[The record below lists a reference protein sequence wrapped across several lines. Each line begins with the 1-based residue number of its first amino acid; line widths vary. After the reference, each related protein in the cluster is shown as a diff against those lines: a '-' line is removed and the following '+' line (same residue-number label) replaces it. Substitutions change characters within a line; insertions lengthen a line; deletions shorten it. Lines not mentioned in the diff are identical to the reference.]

1 MTYLYLLSLLTLV
14 AYIGYALKVCGLPAS
29 LSDTYYILKE
39 KHRPSW
45 LFQLAM
51 VLCPM
56 LLVPVWLELSSES
69 VQFLSFLAC
78 GGLMFVG
85 TAPLFKEEFQRN
97 VHFGGTI
104 VAVQGTTLWLVL
116 SGMWYIPSA
125 FFFVSGIVMLLKK
138 KWLFWLEMAL
148 FASAYS
154 GLLVKM
160 LLD

>member
-1 MTYLYLLSLLTLV
+1 
-14 AYIGYALKVCGLPAS
+14 
-29 LSDTYYILKE
+29 
-39 KHRPSW
+39 
-45 LFQLAM
+45 
-51 VLCPM
+51 M

-85 TAPLFKEEFQRN
+85 TAPLFKEEFQRK

-104 VAVQGTTLWLVL
+104 VAGLGTTLWLL
-116 SGMWYIPSA
+116 FSGMWYIPSA
-125 FFFVSGIVMLLKK
+125 FFFVSGIVMLFKK

-148 FASAYS
+148 FASAYT

-160 LLD
+160 MFG

>member
-1 MTYLYLLSLLTLV
+1 MTYLYLLFLLTLV

-85 TAPLFKEEFQRN
+85 TAPLFKEEFQRK

-116 SGMWYIPSA
+116 SG
-125 FFFVSGIVMLLKK
+125 IVMLFKK

-148 FASAYS
+148 FASAYT

>member
-29 LSDTYYILKE
+29 LSDTCYILKE

-78 GGLMFVG
+78 VG
-85 TAPLFKEEFQRN
+85 HCHAVQEE
-97 VHFGGTI
+97 
-104 VAVQGTTLWLVL
+104 VAVLAGN
-116 SGMWYIPSA
+116 G
-125 FFFVSGIVMLLKK
+125 FVCECLYWIV
-138 KWLFWLEMAL
+138 
-148 FASAYS
+148 
-154 GLLVKM
+154 G
-160 LLD
+160 

>member
-14 AYIGYALKVCGLPAS
+14 AYIVYALKECGLPAS
-29 LSDTYYILKE
+29 LSDTYYILKG

-51 VLCPM
+51 FLCPI

-85 TAPLFKEEFQRN
+85 TAPLFKEEFQRK

-104 VAVQGTTLWLVL
+104 VAGLGTTFWLL
-116 SGMWYIPSA
+116 FSGMWYIPST
-125 FFFVSGIVMLLKK
+125 FFFVSVIVMLFKK
-138 KWLFWLEMAL
+138 KLLFWLEMAL

-154 GLLVKM
+154 GLLFKM
-160 LLD
+160 MFG

>member
-14 AYIGYALKVCGLPAS
+14 AYIGYALKVCGLPAL

-51 VLCPM
+51 VL
-56 LLVPVWLELSSES
+56 VPVWLELSSGS

-85 TAPLFKEEFQRN
+85 TAPLFKEDMVKFRATLEKAGSGFRDKIMEMIKIDSYEFE
-97 VHFGGTI
+97 F
-104 VAVQGTTLWLVL
+104 
-116 SGMWYIPSA
+116 
-125 FFFVSGIVMLLKK
+125 
-138 KWLFWLEMAL
+138 
-148 FASAYS
+148 
-154 GLLVKM
+154 
-160 LLD
+160 

>member
-14 AYIGYALKVCGLPAS
+14 AYIGYALKVFGLPAS
-29 LSDTYYILKE
+29 LSDTYYILKD

-56 LLVPVWLELSSES
+56 LLVPVWLELSSDS

-85 TAPLFKEEFQRN
+85 TAPLFKEDYLLSPTEEDMVKFRATLEKAGSGFRDKILEIMKKNSYEFE
-97 VHFGGTI
+97 F
-104 VAVQGTTLWLVL
+104 
-116 SGMWYIPSA
+116 
-125 FFFVSGIVMLLKK
+125 
-138 KWLFWLEMAL
+138 
-148 FASAYS
+148 
-154 GLLVKM
+154 
-160 LLD
+160 

>member
-29 LSDTYYILKE
+29 LSDTCYILKE

-56 LLVPVWLELSSES
+56 LLVPVWLELSSDS

-85 TAPLFKEEFQRN
+85 TAPLFKEEFQRK

-104 VAVQGTTLWLVL
+104 VAGLGTALWLVL
-116 SGMWYIPSA
+116 SG
-125 FFFVSGIVMLLKK
+125 IVMLFKK
-138 KWLFWLEMAL
+138 KWLFRLEMTL

>member
-29 LSDTYYILKE
+29 LSDTYYILKD

-56 LLVPVWLELSSES
+56 LLVPVCFELSSES

-85 TAPLFKEEFQRN
+85 TAPLFKEDYLLSPTEEDMVKFRATLEKAGSGFRDKILEIMKKNSYEFE
-97 VHFGGTI
+97 F
-104 VAVQGTTLWLVL
+104 
-116 SGMWYIPSA
+116 
-125 FFFVSGIVMLLKK
+125 
-138 KWLFWLEMAL
+138 
-148 FASAYS
+148 
-154 GLLVKM
+154 
-160 LLD
+160 

>member
-1 MTYLYLLSLLTLV
+1 MAYLYLLSLLTLV
-14 AYIGYALKVCGLPAS
+14 AYIGY
-29 LSDTYYILKE
+29 ILKDS
-39 KHRPSW
+39 HRSSW

-69 VQFLSFLAC
+69 VQFFSFLAC
-78 GGLMFVG
+78 VGLMFVG
-85 TAPLFKEEFQRN
+85 TAPLFKEEFQRK

-104 VAVQGTTLWLVL
+104 VAGLGTTLWLL
-116 SGMWYIPSA
+116 FSGMWYIPSV
-125 FFFVSGIVMLLKK
+125 FFFVSGNVMLFKK

-148 FASAYS
+148 LASAYT

-160 LLD
+160 LFG

>member
-14 AYIGYALKVCGLPAS
+14 AYIVYALKVCVLPSS

-56 LLVPVWLELSSES
+56 LLVPVCLSLSSAS

-85 TAPLFKEEFQRN
+85 TAPLFKEEFQRK

-104 VAVQGTTLWLVL
+104 VAGLGTTLWLL
-116 SGMWYIPSA
+116 FSGMWYIPST
-125 FFFVSGIVMLLKK
+125 FFFVSGIVMLFKK
-138 KWLFWLEMAL
+138 KCLFWLEMAL

-160 LLD
+160 MFG

>member
-14 AYIGYALKVCGLPAS
+14 AYIGYALEVCGLPAS

-39 KHRPSW
+39 KSRPSW

-78 GGLMFVG
+78 GLYFPACGIYL
-85 TAPLFKEEFQRN
+85 PLSSLCRALSCCSRKSGCSGWKWRCLR
-97 VHFGGTI
+97 VLI
-104 VAVQGTTLWLVL
+104 LDCWL
-116 SGMWYIPSA
+116 
-125 FFFVSGIVMLLKK
+125 K
-138 KWLFWLEMAL
+138 
-148 FASAYS
+148 
-154 GLLVKM
+154 
-160 LLD
+160 

>member
-29 LSDTYYILKE
+29 LSDTYYILKD

-56 LLVPVWLELSSES
+56 LLVPVWLELSSDS

-85 TAPLFKEEFQRN
+85 TAPLFKEGFQRK

-104 VAVQGTTLWLVL
+104 VAGLGTTLWLL
-116 SGMWYIPSA
+116 FSGMWYVPCV
-125 FFFVSGIVMLLKK
+125 FFFAFGIVMLLKK

-148 FASAYS
+148 FASAYT

-160 LLD
+160 LFG

>member
-56 LLVPVWLELSSES
+56 LLVPVWLELSSDS

-85 TAPLFKEEFQRN
+85 TAPCSRRSFRGRFTS
-97 VHFGGTI
+97 V
-104 VAVQGTTLWLVL
+104 
-116 SGMWYIPSA
+116 
-125 FFFVSGIVMLLKK
+125 
-138 KWLFWLEMAL
+138 
-148 FASAYS
+148 
-154 GLLVKM
+154 GL
-160 LLD
+160 

>member
-29 LSDTYYILKE
+29 LSDTYYILKD

-56 LLVPVWLELSSES
+56 LLVPVWLELSSDS

-85 TAPLFKEEFQRN
+85 TAPLFKEEFQRK

-104 VAVQGTTLWLVL
+104 VAGLGTTLWLL
-116 SGMWYIPSA
+116 FSGM
-125 FFFVSGIVMLLKK
+125 
-138 KWLFWLEMAL
+138 
-148 FASAYS
+148 
-154 GLLVKM
+154 
-160 LLD
+160 

>member
-56 LLVPVWLELSSES
+56 LLVPVWLELSSDS
-69 VQFLSFLAC
+69 VQLEKGSLRWNYSSRIGHYLVAAVPAGNGVVC
-78 GGLMFVG
+78 ECLYWIVG
-85 TAPLFKEEFQRN
+85 YWINYEFKF
-97 VHFGGTI
+97 
-104 VAVQGTTLWLVL
+104 
-116 SGMWYIPSA
+116 
-125 FFFVSGIVMLLKK
+125 
-138 KWLFWLEMAL
+138 
-148 FASAYS
+148 
-154 GLLVKM
+154 
-160 LLD
+160 